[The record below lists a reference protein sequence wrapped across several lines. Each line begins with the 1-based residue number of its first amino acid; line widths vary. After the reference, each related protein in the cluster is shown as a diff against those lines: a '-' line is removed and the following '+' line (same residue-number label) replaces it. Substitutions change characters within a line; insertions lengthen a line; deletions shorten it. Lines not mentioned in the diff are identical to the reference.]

1 MEKWVLAIGYDK
13 EKFNEAQ
20 RESLK
25 YGILIRMAPDLSA
38 AAAWLQNRIIFCLP
52 SFFQTPWT
60 SCLP

>member
-25 YGILIRMAPDLSA
+25 YSILIRMV
-38 AAAWLQNRIIFCLP
+38 
-52 SFFQTPWT
+52 
-60 SCLP
+60 